1 MSARSGSLG
10 WVVLAGAVSVGIAS
24 AMWGLFDARFVDTM
38 LATDSWAAPDG
49 STVAIGR
56 EYVITAW
63 DWLLLIVVLRVG
75 LEAIVSSRIT
85 AATTMLPFATIVL
98 IISHLLV
105 VLWMLTIPEMAQP
118 LYDLAM
124 NDYSSALAAL
134 PGTETAVTMGYE
146 YGIGILPAVL
156 LVVADGWYL
165 SAPIRNDM
173 LGRSY

>member
-24 AMWGLFDARFVDTM
+24 AMWGMLDARFVDTM
-38 LATDSWAAPDG
+38 LATDAWTAADG
-49 STVAIGR
+49 STLALGR

-63 DWLLLIVVLRVG
+63 NWLLLIIVLRVG

-85 AATTMLPFATIVL
+85 AATTMLPFATMILVITHVL
-98 IISHLLV
+98 L

-124 NDYSSALAAL
+124 NDYNGALSAL